1 MPPKGRAADSP
12 ALRRRTV
19 LADATTAPVESTLG
33 ARLRAERLRTGKSV
47 RALAKDIGIS
57 PSALSQFETGKAR
70 PSVDTLYTI
79 VNLLDVSL
87 DDLFEPA
94 GAADRVPVEDGLCHP
109 TDRQIIQLESGVQWQ
124 RLTAHA
130 DPHVDFLYVIYDVG
144 GSSAANDA
152 FVRHSGREYGYIQ
165 SGRLRVQHGFDVY
178 EMGPGDSISFDS
190 AVPHRLETL
199 GDAPVHAIWFVL
211 DRSNH

>member
-1 MPPKGRAADSP
+1 MPPKGRTEDSP

-19 LADATTAPVESTLG
+19 LADASTPPVESSLG

-79 VNLLDVSL
+79 VNLLEVSL
-87 DDLFEPA
+87 DDLFEPT
-94 GAADRVPVEDGLCHP
+94 GAPEKAPVQDGLCHP

-130 DPHVDFLYVIYDVG
+130 DPNVDFLYVIYDVG

-152 FVRHSGREYGYIQ
+152 FVRHSGREYGYVQ
-165 SGRLRVQHGFDVY
+165 SGLLRVQHGFDVY

-199 GDAPVHAIWFVL
+199 GDEPVHAIWLVL
-211 DRSNH
+211 DRD

>member
-1 MPPKGRAADSP
+1 M
-12 ALRRRTV
+12 RRRTV
-19 LADATTAPVESTLG
+19 LADASTPLVESTLG

-47 RALAKDIGIS
+47 RTLAKDIGIS

-79 VNLLDVSL
+79 VHLLDVSL

-94 GAADRVPVEDGLCHP
+94 GGSAAAPVEDGLCHP
-109 TDRQIIQLESGVQWQ
+109 TDRQIINLESGVQWQ

-130 DPHVDFLYVIYDVG
+130 DPNVDFLYVIYDVN
-144 GSSAANDA
+144 GSSASNDA

-199 GDAPVHAIWFVL
+199 GDEPVHAIWFVL
-211 DRSNH
+211 DRR